1 MSKTPAH
8 ILLRV
13 CVASVLVCSTFSQSS
28 YADQN
33 GTVQSTTTG
42 SDYEYRFKDEDLL
55 GNTLANT
62 GDIFRGR
69 AGFHRVLLLRPRT
82 AFIPQLFKSVENL

>member
-8 ILLRV
+8 ILWPV
-13 CVASVLVCSTFSQSS
+13 CVASILVCSTFSHSS

-33 GTVQSTTTG
+33 GTVQSTTAG
-42 SDYEYRFKDEDLL
+42 NEYEYKFKDEDLL

-62 GDIFRGR
+62 GDILRNR
-69 AGFHRVLLLRPRT
+69 VGFHRVLLLRPRT
-82 AFIPQLFKSVENL
+82 AFIAQLFKSVENL